1 MARETIRT
9 LLVIAGD
16 SAQRRLVSAIA
27 ARAGWRSTIVDKV
40 DAMWSALVLPG
51 SGKKIWR

>member
-40 DAMWSALVLPG
+40 DDAVTLP
-51 SGKKIWR
+51 KFRPVAA